1 MRRWSLIVLGLS
13 LCAAV
18 PAVAQ
23 QPRSLGTPEAFSGNA
38 RAENAAGV
46 AVSAPILI
54 HVDRYTP
61 DFDREAVLEGL
72 RVGGYPGFIPALRKA
87 PNVGYVQIGSRK
99 FIIRWARE
107 TPSDT
112 GRTIVF
118 VTDKPVAFL
127 KAADDTKSRAGYLV
141 ALIRLTVD
149 AHGAGA
155 GTMAAA
161 ARVKSGGETGVQ
173 VDDFAADTPVVLS
186 GITRK

>member
-1 MRRWSLIVLGLS
+1 MRGWFLIVFVLS
-13 LCAAV
+13 LYATI

-23 QPRSLGTPEAFSGNA
+23 QPRSPGTSETFSGNA

-46 AVSAPILI
+46 AVSAPIVV

-61 DFDREAVLEGL
+61 DFDRDAVLEAL

-87 PNVGYVQIGSRK
+87 PNVGYVQIGSHK
-99 FIIRWARE
+99 FVIRWARE

-118 VTDKPVAFL
+118 VTEKPVAFL
-127 KAADDTKSRAGYLV
+127 KAADDTKSRAGYLIG
-141 ALIRLTVD
+141 LIRLTVD

-161 ARVKSGGETGVQ
+161 ARVKAGGETGVQ